1 MKARIFSTVT
11 LWLTVAAVLYFG
23 KAWGGLALI
32 VLLGGAAQWEFY
44 GMLEKLGAAPK
55 KALGV
60 ALGAVIPI
68 AVFLKGAGIL
78 GSDTHRGN
86 ANESV
91 ISKSFWTNVYK
102 DATDG
107 FSGIIHHDAFRT
119 DMLAF
124 ALIGLAVAAVFF
136 VQLAKHTTFLD
147 LIKRVPTMFGVLGF
161 PFMMAM
167 YTWPAGVHWARN
179 GDLTGVYWVVWCV
192 AATKFTDV
200 GALLAGKA
208 FGKNKLWPAVSPGKT
223 WEGCIGGVLT
233 SAAVGAGMAA
243 LFTKLDW
250 ALNLSPAKAALVALP
265 LAILSVPSDLV
276 ESVFKRL
283 TGLKDSGRTIPGIGG
298 AYDLVDSLLL
308 TAPVSLLLYLAVTA

>member
-11 LWLTVAAVLYFG
+11 LWLTVVAVLYFG
-23 KAWGGLALI
+23 KAWGGLVLL
-32 VLLGGAAQWEFY
+32 VLLGGAAQWEFS
-44 GMLEKLGAAPK
+44 GMLEKLGAKPS

-60 ALGAVIPI
+60 ALGAVIPV

-78 GSDTHRGN
+78 GSDTERAGENVRG
-86 ANESV
+86 AIEHTWRKLFDAGEV
-91 ISKSFWTNVYK
+91 IPPPV
-102 DATDG
+102 G
-107 FSGIIHHDAFRT
+107 AFRT

-124 ALIGLAVAAVFF
+124 AVLGVTVAVVFF

-147 LIKRVPTMFGVLGF
+147 FIKRTPTLFGVLGF

-233 SAAVGAGMAA
+233 SCAVGAGMAA
-243 LFTKLDW
+243 LFAKLDW
-250 ALNLSPAKAALVALP
+250 ALNISPAKAALVALP

>member
-1 MKARIFSTVT
+1 MLARIFSTVT
-11 LWLTVAAVLYFG
+11 LWLTVVAVLFFG

-60 ALGAVIPI
+60 ALGAALPV
-68 AVFLKGAGIL
+68 AVFLKAAGL
-78 GSDTHRGN
+78 GNSDTQRAAENTQGALEHAWR
-86 ANESV
+86 SV
-91 ISKSFWTNVYK
+91 MDIGKTVNQP
-102 DATDG
+102 AG
-107 FSGIIHHDAFRT
+107 MFRSE
-119 DMLAF
+119 MLAF
-124 ALIGLAVAAVFF
+124 VLIGAAVAAVFF
-136 VQLAKHTTFLD
+136 VQLAKHTQFEEI
-147 LIKRVPTMFGVLGF
+147 IKRMPTLFGVLGF

-167 YTWPAGVHWARN
+167 YAWPAGLHWARN

-233 SAAVGAGMAA
+233 SAAVGAGMAL
-243 LFTKLDW
+243 LFSKIDGGW
-250 ALNLSPAKAALVALP
+250 ALDLPPAKAALVALP

-283 TGLKDSGRTIPGIGG
+283 TGLKDSGKTIPGIGG

-308 TAPVSLLLYLAVTA
+308 TAPVSLALYLAVTA